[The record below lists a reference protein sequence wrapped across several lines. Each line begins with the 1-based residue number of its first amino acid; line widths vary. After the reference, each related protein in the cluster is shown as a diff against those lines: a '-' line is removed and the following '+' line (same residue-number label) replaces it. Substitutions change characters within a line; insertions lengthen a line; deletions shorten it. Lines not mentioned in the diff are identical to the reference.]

1 MYDAN
6 LLRRI
11 QRRQHSFVVTIPM
24 QIIREAGITQG
35 QVMAFE
41 TEGGRITMIPVKSAK
56 GGSAD
61 VDRYAKG
68 GSADVDRYAKG
79 GSADVDRY
87 AKEVVRMMESASKEK
102 GTDYKINRL
111 EKLRIK

>member
-68 GSADVDRYAKG
+68 GSADVDRYAK
-79 GSADVDRY
+79 
-87 AKEVVRMMESASKEK
+87 EVVRMMESASKEK

>member
-24 QIIREAGITQG
+24 QIIRKAGITQG

-41 TEGGRITMIPVKSAK
+41 TEGGRITMIPVKS
-56 GGSAD
+56 
-61 VDRYAKG
+61 
-68 GSADVDRYAKG
+68 AKG

>member
-61 VDRYAKG
+61 VDRYAK
-68 GSADVDRYAKG
+68 
-79 GSADVDRY
+79 
-87 AKEVVRMMESASKEK
+87 EVVRMMEGASKKK

>member
-35 QVMAFE
+35 QVVAFE
-41 TEGGRITMIPVKSAK
+41 TEGDRITMIPVKAAK

-68 GSADVDRYAKG
+68 GSADVDRYT
-79 GSADVDRY
+79 
-87 AKEVVRMMESASKEK
+87 KEVVRMMEGASKKK